1 MAIELNHTIVNVR
14 DKRESAAFLAE
25 LFDLPAPKPF
35 GSYFMTVQ
43 LANGVTLDFCDDDR
57 PIDPQHYAFL
67 VSDAEFDTIFGRI
80 QARGMQYWADPARKV
95 GGQIN
100 HHDGGRGVYFEDPS
114 GHFLEI
120 ITVPY
125 GGWPATRPKRA

>member
-1 MAIELNHTIVNVR
+1 MAIQLNHTIVHVR
-14 DKRESAAFLAE
+14 DKHESATFLAE

-35 GSYFMTVQ
+35 AGHFMTVQ

-57 PIDPQHYAFL
+57 PIDPHHFAFL
-67 VSDAEFDTIFGRI
+67 VTEAEFDTIFGRI
-80 QARGMQYWADPARKV
+80 QSRGMKYWADPRKSLE
-95 GGQIN
+95 GQIN
-100 HHDGGRGVYFEDPS
+100 HHDGGRGVYFEDPN

-125 GGWPATRPKRA
+125 GGWPSR